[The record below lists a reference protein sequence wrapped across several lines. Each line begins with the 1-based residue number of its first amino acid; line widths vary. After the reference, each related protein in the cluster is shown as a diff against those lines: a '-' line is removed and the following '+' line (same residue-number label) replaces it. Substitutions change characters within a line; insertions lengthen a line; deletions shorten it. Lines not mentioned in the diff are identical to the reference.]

1 VSWLRLFWAFAR
13 IGALDDLAYR
23 SHFWVQ
29 AFESLVNLG
38 SALGGVALVAS
49 RTDQLGGW
57 QPAELVALVGVYFL
71 LLGCVHLVIAPSL
84 SRFIEDVRQGT
95 LDFTLTK
102 PEDAQLLVSISEL
115 RAWKLLDVALGA
127 AVLLAALAQLSGS
140 VGALRALA
148 FALALLAGVA
158 IVYGVWLALA
168 STAFW
173 FVRVEN
179 VLMIF
184 YSLYSAGRWPVH
196 IYPGWL
202 RLALTAIVPVGIAV
216 TVPAGALV
224 GRLGSGSLAA
234 ALVLAVLCLVG
245 SRWLFRRG
253 LRRYSGA
260 SA

>member
-38 SALGGVALVAS
+38 SALGAVALVSS
-49 RTDQLGGW
+49 RTDHLGGW
-57 QPAELVALVGVYFL
+57 QPSELVALVGVYFL

-127 AVLLAALAQLSGS
+127 AVLIAALAQLSGS
-140 VGALRALA
+140 VGALRALG
-148 FALALLAGVA
+148 FALALLAGAA

-202 RLALTAIVPVGIAV
+202 RLALTVIVPVGIAV

-224 GRLGSGSLAA
+224 GRLGTGSLAA
-234 ALVLAVLCLVG
+234 ALALAVLCIVG